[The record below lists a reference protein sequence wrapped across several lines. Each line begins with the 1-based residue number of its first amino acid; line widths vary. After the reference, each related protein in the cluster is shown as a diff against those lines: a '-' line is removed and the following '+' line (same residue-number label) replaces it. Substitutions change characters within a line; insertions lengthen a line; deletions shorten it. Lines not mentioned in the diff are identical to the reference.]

1 MTVTHDVTRRR
12 VLRGVMGGTAVTV
25 GLPFLDCFLNNSG
38 TALASGE
45 RLPVVF
51 GTWFQG
57 LGLSQGFWEPKTVGA
72 KYAMAQQLQ
81 PLAPFRDKINIYSGM
96 KLFSDGKPIQPHAT
110 GPAVCFLGDVQSNP
124 ALASIDSLIADS
136 LGQNT
141 RFRSLE
147 VSCHGLPESLSR
159 RSGTVSNPSESS
171 PIAFYQRIFGP
182 EFTDPNAA
190 NFQPNPTVMVRKSV
204 LSSIKDHRSSFAR
217 DLGASDKARLDE
229 YFTSVR
235 ELENQLELQLQRPA
249 PLEACSIPRK
259 PESEGAQGSVIEDAL
274 INHKLFA
281 GLLAHAAACGQTRV
295 FNVMLSTA
303 QSNFRRTGSS
313 DTFHV
318 VTHEEGTD
326 SQLGYQPKT
335 YWFQSQTAEAFSV
348 MLAAFDGIR
357 EGDATLLD
365 RSLIYFST
373 DTGYAKMHT
382 VENIPLMTA
391 GGAAGR
397 MKTGMHIAAAGET
410 VTRLGLTIQQVV
422 GMQVGR
428 WGTGGNETSKPFAE
442 VMI

>member
-1 MTVTHDVTRRR
+1 MTVSRDVTRRR
-12 VLRGVMGGTAVTV
+12 VLRGMMGGTAISV
-25 GLPFLDCFLNNSG
+25 GLPLLDCFLNSNG

-45 RLPVVF
+45 ALPIVF

-57 LGLSQGFWEPKTVGA
+57 LGLSQGFWEPKTTGA
-72 KYAMAQQLQ
+72 KYAMSQQLA
-81 PLAPFRDKINIYSGM
+81 PLAPFKDKLNIYSGM

-124 ALASIDSLIADS
+124 ALPSIDSLVADAI
-136 LGQNT
+136 GQNT

-147 VSCHGLPESLSR
+147 VACHGLPESLSR
-159 RSGTVSNPSESS
+159 RSGTVSNPSEPS
-171 PIAFYQRIFGP
+171 PVAFYQRIFGP
-182 EFTDPNAA
+182 DFTDPNAA
-190 NFQPNPTVMVRKSV
+190 DFKPSPTVMVRKSV
-204 LSSIKDHRSSFAR
+204 LSSIKDHRTSFAQ

-229 YFTSVR
+229 YFTSLR
-235 ELENQLELQLQRPA
+235 ELEGQLNLQLQKPA
-249 PLEACSIPRK
+249 PLAACSVPRK
-259 PESEGAQGSVIEDAL
+259 PEAEGAMGSVIEEAL
-274 INHKLFA
+274 VNHKLFA
-281 GLLAHAAACGQTRV
+281 ELLAHAAACGQTRV
-295 FNVMLSTA
+295 FNLMLSTA

-318 VTHEEGTD
+318 LTHEEGTD

-335 YWFQSQTAEAFSV
+335 YWFQSQTAEAFAY
-348 MLAAFDGIR
+348 MLSAFDRIR
-357 EGDATLLD
+357 EGDGTLLD

-397 MKTGMHIAAAGET
+397 VKTGQHIAATGEP
-410 VTRLGLTIQQVV
+410 VTRLGLTIQQAV

-428 WGTGGNETSKPFAE
+428 WGTGGNETAKPFTE
-442 VMI
+442 VLA